1 MAESNNGQK
10 KKKLKNFS
18 GCQVQLCVTVGQ
30 LIDIF
35 SCCAKWHRPWAKK
48 IIVYSRGEIV
58 SVKARLFFLTR
69 THLPQNFL
77 EIVFKSLQGSERAAE
92 GLGQFKV

>member
-1 MAESNNGQK
+1 MGKK

-58 SVKARLFFLTR
+58 SVKARLFFFDSNT
-69 THLPQNFL
+69 PPKNIL
-77 EIVFKSLQGSERAAE
+77 EIVFKSLHGSERAAE